1 MKRAAFGHTLP
12 VAISLLALPVASV
25 APPLLAQRDARVT
38 LSEFVYNSA
47 PFASAHAS
55 TIEEAGG
62 VIVAAW
68 FGGSSEGAADVGI
81 WVSRR
86 VDGKWTVPVEVA
98 NGMQPDGKRF
108 PCWNPVLFKPKT
120 SALTLYYKVG
130 ASPREWWGEVRSS
143 GDAGATWSGARKL
156 PAGILGPI
164 KNKPVQLANGTIV
177 SPSSTESADT
187 PPKWRIHFERSSDRG
202 ATWSAAAPPNAPEV
216 NALQPTIFVL
226 PGGMLRALVRT
237 QSQRIFETSS
247 ADSGAS
253 WSALVP
259 TELPNPNAGIDGV
272 MLKDG
277 RQLLVFNRS
286 ESERTP
292 LNVAIS
298 ADGKSWQ
305 DVIVLEKDAG
315 EYSYPAVIQT
325 RDGLV
330 HITYTWKRRRIKHV
344 VIDPGT

>member
-1 MKRAAFGHTLP
+1 MTRRARMLALFVALP
-12 VAISLLALPVASV
+12 LAALPVA
-25 APPLLAQRDARVT
+25 PPRLVAQRDARIT

-62 VIVAAW
+62 VLVAAW
-68 FGGSSEGAADVGI
+68 FGGSAEGAADVGI

-86 VDGKWTVPVEVA
+86 VDGKWTAPVEVA
-98 NGMQPDGKRF
+98 NGIQPDGKRL

-120 SALTLYYKVG
+120 GPLTLYYKVG
-130 ASPREWWGEVRSS
+130 PSPREWWGEVRRS
-143 GDAGATWSGARKL
+143 GDAGASWSAARKL

-177 SPSSTESADT
+177 SPSSTESTDT
-187 PPKWRIHFERSSDRG
+187 PPRWRIHFERSNDRG
-202 ATWSAAAPPNAPEV
+202 ATWSSAAPPDASDINAI
-216 NALQPTIFVL
+216 QPTIFVL
-226 PGGMLRALVRT
+226 PTGRLQALVRT
-237 QSQRIFETSS
+237 QSSKIFETWS
-247 ADSGAS
+247 ADDGAT

-272 MLKDG
+272 TLRDG

-286 ESERTP
+286 GTERTP
-292 LNVAIS
+292 LNVAVS
-298 ADGKSWQ
+298 TDGKSWR
-305 DVIVLEKDAG
+305 DVIVLEQDAG

-344 VIDPGT
+344 VIDPGN

>member
-1 MKRAAFGHTLP
+1 MKRAAFVRAWP
-12 VAISLLALPVASV
+12 VAISLLALPVASF

-68 FGGSSEGAADVGI
+68 FGGSSEGAPDVGI

-120 SALTLYYKVG
+120 GALTLYYKVG

-143 GDAGATWSGARKL
+143 GDAGGTWSGARKL

-202 ATWSAAAPPNAPEV
+202 ATWSASAPPEAPAINAI
-216 NALQPTIFVL
+216 QPTIFVL
-226 PGGMLRALVRT
+226 PGGLLRALVRT
-237 QSQRIFETSS
+237 QSQRIYETSS
-247 ADSGAS
+247 ADSGAT

-272 MLKDG
+272 TLRDS

-286 ESERTP
+286 ETERTP

-344 VIDPGT
+344 VIDPGS